1 VTTNQVEKQEI
12 PTKEIL
18 ANLWTYIKPYKV
30 QFFLS
35 MLATVWM
42 NIASVLE
49 PIVLGLAITELT
61 ANVVDMMKGVPGAGI
76 NYQYIGFVAVMYFI
90 RGCFFWSGQF
100 LGQYWLTNVVQ
111 SAIYD
116 LRNDVAKKAN
126 RIPVSYFDRHA
137 TGDILSRMTNDIDS
151 ITNALQQ
158 SFIQFLN
165 AILGI
170 SFAVISMFII
180 QWQLAFIIL
189 ATIPLS
195 YLFAKLI
202 INKSQSA
209 FQDQAN
215 ALGNLFGYTQEQL
228 SGFTEI
234 KVYGRQQ
241 ESIEEFKRRNK
252 YLRDYGF
259 KASFLSSLMMP
270 LLSTVSNL
278 GYVATALAGSLFTLA
293 GKLTVG
299 NLQALV
305 QYVMQITQPIQML
318 TQLSGVLQAALAAS
332 HRVFDFL
339 AEEEEEQE
347 TVSGHLPAKV
357 KGAVEFDHVRFGY
370 NPEKPLM
377 KDISLKVKPGQTV
390 AIVGPTG
397 AGKTTLIN
405 LLMRFY
411 DVDAGAIK
419 IDGVPT
425 KSMTREEL
433 RNHFGMV
440 LQDAWLYTDTVREN
454 IRFGK
459 LGANDYEVQEAAEVA
474 NVDHFIHTLPGG
486 YEMEIN
492 EEANN
497 ISLGQKQLMTIA
509 RAVIAD
515 PDILILDEATSSVD
529 TRLEKL
535 IQEAMNKIMEG
546 RTSFVIAHRLS
557 TIRDAD
563 LILVMQEGNITEFG
577 THDELMAANGF
588 YADLYNS
595 QFSEESPV
603 EVSLGYS

>member
-1 VTTNQVEKQEI
+1 MTNTQTEKREI

-18 ANLWTYIKPYKV
+18 NKLWHYIKPYKG
-30 QFFLS
+30 QFFLA
-35 MLATVWM
+35 MLATIWM
-42 NIASVLE
+42 NIAGVLE

-61 ANVVDMMKGVPGAGI
+61 SNVVDMMHQVPGAGI
-76 NYQYIGFVAVMYFI
+76 NFQYVAYVALLYFI
-90 RGCFFWSGQF
+90 RGVFYWSGQY

-111 SAIYD
+111 GAIYD

-126 RIPVSYFDRHA
+126 EMPVSYFDSHP

-158 SFIQFLN
+158 SFIQFVN

-170 SFAVISMFII
+170 SFAVVSMFII
-180 QWQLAFIIL
+180 QWHLALIIL
-189 ATIPLS
+189 TTIPLS

-202 INKSQSA
+202 INRSQSA
-209 FQDQAN
+209 FQNQAN

-234 KVYGRQQ
+234 KVYSRQA
-241 ESIEEFKRRNK
+241 ESVEEFERRNQQ
-252 YLRDYGF
+252 LRDYGF
-259 KASFLSSLMMP
+259 RASFLSSLMTP
-270 LLSTVSNL
+270 LLNTVSNL
-278 GYVATALAGSLFTLA
+278 GYVATALAGGLYTLA

-299 NLQALV
+299 NLQALI
-305 QYVMQITQPIQML
+305 QYVMQINQPIQML
-318 TQLSGVLQAALAAS
+318 TQLSGVLQSALAAS
-332 HRVFDFL
+332 QRVFDFL
-339 AEEEEEQE
+339 AEENEIQEEV
-347 TVSGHLPAKV
+347 TGRLPGKV
-357 KGAVEFDHVRFGY
+357 TGEVEFEHVRFGY
-370 NPEKPLM
+370 DPEKPLM
-377 KDISLKVKPGQTV
+377 NDISFKVKPGQTV

-425 KSMTREEL
+425 KSMTRSEL
-433 RNHFGMV
+433 RKHFGMV
-440 LQDAWLYTDTVREN
+440 LQDAWLYTDTVMEN

-459 LGANDYEVQEAAEVA
+459 LDANDYEVQEAADVA
-474 NVDHFIHTLPGG
+474 NVDHFINTLPGG

-563 LILVMQEGNITEFG
+563 LILVMQQGDITEHG

-595 QFSEESPV
+595 QFSEESPMD
-603 EVSLGYS
+603 VSMGY

>member
-1 VTTNQVEKQEI
+1 MAKEKIDKQEI
-12 PTKEIL
+12 PIKEII
-18 ANLWTYIKPYKV
+18 ANLWHYLKPYKG
-30 QFFLS
+30 QFALA

-42 NIASVLE
+42 NIAGVLE

-61 ANVVDMMKGVPGAGI
+61 SNVVDIINNVPGATI
-76 NYQYIGFVAVMYFI
+76 NIQYVGYIAIIYFI
-90 RGCFFWSGQF
+90 RGCFYWSGQY
-100 LGQYWLTNVVQ
+100 LGQYCLTNVVQ
-111 SAIYD
+111 RAIYD

-126 RIPVSYFDRHA
+126 QMPVSYFDSHP

-170 SFAVISMFII
+170 SFAIISMFII
-180 QWQLAFIIL
+180 NWQLALIIL
-189 ATIPLS
+189 TTIPLS
-195 YLFAKLI
+195 YILARI
-202 INKSQSA
+202 VINKSQSA
-209 FQDQAN
+209 FQNQAN
-215 ALGNLFGYTQEQL
+215 ALGNLFGFTQEQL

-241 ESIEEFKRRNK
+241 DSADEFMRRNQQ
-252 YLRDYGF
+252 LRDYGF
-259 KASFLSSLMMP
+259 KASFLSSLMTP
-270 LLSTVSNL
+270 LLNTVSNL
-278 GYVATALAGSLFTLA
+278 AYLATALVGGLYTLA

-318 TQLSGVLQAALAAS
+318 TQLSGVLQSALAAA

-339 AEEEEEQE
+339 AEENEIQDEV
-347 TVSGHLPAKV
+347 TGRLPAKV

-370 NPEKPLM
+370 DAENPLM
-377 KDISLKVKPGQTV
+377 KDISFKVEPGQTV

-411 DVDAGAIK
+411 DVDSGAIK

-425 KSMTREEL
+425 KSITRNEL
-433 RNHFGMV
+433 RSHFGMV
-440 LQDAWLYTDTVREN
+440 LQDAWLYTDTVLDN
-454 IRFGK
+454 IRFGN
-459 LGANDYEVQEAAEVA
+459 LDANDYEVQEAAEVA
-474 NVDHFIHTLPGG
+474 NVDHFINTLPGG
-486 YEMEIN
+486 YDMEIN

-529 TRLEKL
+529 TRLEQL

-563 LILVMQEGNITEFG
+563 LILVMQQGNIIEHG
-577 THDELMAANGF
+577 NHDELMAAGGF

-595 QFSEESPV
+595 QFAEETPV
-603 EVSLGYS
+603 DVSMGY